1 LSAPKKSLSL
11 LKLILFSI
19 LMIYQ
24 SAHAQV
30 IEVALAGIAYSGSA
44 STIKNRFPYSQQY
57 EEQKKNAGT
66 PIHQDIY
73 QAISKMAPENL
84 KITPQIEEIKG
95 RDQALVTALVVGSE
109 TISIEQFGQAHKLMV
124 LIRGQA
130 MFFDFKSMNIVR
142 SYPISFAY
150 VDLLD
155 HVPTQAEVLTRVKMV
170 YEGAND
176 KPGLI
181 GRFANTVAKAK
192 MPSQVSRYI
201 QIADVQIKP
210 EALSSLPDYIKSEP
224 GAVETWAADLA
235 GEAISTRAGIPII
248 PYAKGYAIG
257 NVMSMRISDGEV
269 WELKLPKPDYEI
281 SIEFSGFKKVK
292 FSEVE
297 GGATSYVYG
306 AYSGIKINEPLSGKI
321 FLETPLKNGETSVIP
336 ASQKYID
343 DFPHFYN
350 ALNLTFVKLAQVLDG
365 RGDEKW
371 MKSATSAKNI
381 DQQISQ
387 TRELIKT
394 CK

>member
-1 LSAPKKSLSL
+1 
-11 LKLILFSI
+11 
-19 LMIYQ
+19 
-24 SAHAQV
+24 
-30 IEVALAGIAYSGSA
+30 
-44 STIKNRFPYSQQY
+44 
-57 EEQKKNAGT
+57 
-66 PIHQDIY
+66 
-73 QAISKMAPENL
+73 MAPEHL

-109 TISIEQFGQAHKLMV
+109 TVSIEQFGQAHKLMV

-150 VDLLD
+150 IDLLD
-155 HVPTQAEVLTRVKMV
+155 HAPTQAEVLTRVKMV

-201 QIADVQIKP
+201 QITDVQIKP
-210 EALSSLPDYIKSEP
+210 EALSSIPDYIKSEP

-371 MKSATSAKNI
+371 IKSAASAKNI

-387 TRELIKT
+387 TKELIKT

>member
-1 LSAPKKSLSL
+1 
-11 LKLILFSI
+11 
-19 LMIYQ
+19 MIYQ

-30 IEVALAGIAYSGSA
+30 TEVALAGIAYSGSA

-66 PIHQDIY
+66 TIHQDIY
-73 QAISKMAPENL
+73 QAINKMAPENL

-109 TISIEQFGQAHKLMV
+109 TVSIEQFGQAHKLMV

-192 MPSQVSRYI
+192 MPSQVARYI

-371 MKSATSAKNI
+371 MKSAASAKNI

-387 TRELIKT
+387 TKELIKT

>member
-1 LSAPKKSLSL
+1 
-11 LKLILFSI
+11 
-19 LMIYQ
+19 
-24 SAHAQV
+24 
-30 IEVALAGIAYSGSA
+30 
-44 STIKNRFPYSQQY
+44 
-57 EEQKKNAGT
+57 
-66 PIHQDIY
+66 
-73 QAISKMAPENL
+73 
-84 KITPQIEEIKG
+84 
-95 RDQALVTALVVGSE
+95 
-109 TISIEQFGQAHKLMV
+109 
-124 LIRGQA
+124 

-224 GAVETWAADLA
+224 GAAETWAADLA

-321 FLETPLKNGETSVIP
+321 FLETPLKNGETSVVP

-371 MKSATSAKNI
+371 VRSAASAKNI

-387 TRELIKT
+387 TKELIKT

>member
-1 LSAPKKSLSL
+1 
-11 LKLILFSI
+11 
-19 LMIYQ
+19 MIYQ

-224 GAVETWAADLA
+224 GAAETWAADLA

-321 FLETPLKNGETSVIP
+321 FLETPLKNGETSVVP

-371 MKSATSAKNI
+371 VRSAASAKNI

-387 TRELIKT
+387 TKELIKT